1 MPRLAISDEE
11 IEKCFSVLSELRPH
25 LVEESF
31 LRQVRDME
39 NEGFKLAYIE
49 ENSKTV
55 SVAGFRMATTLL
67 MGKHLYIDDL
77 VTLEKERS
85 KSYGERMMFW
95 LRAFAR
101 KNKCNYLHLDS
112 GTQRHSA
119 HKFYFRQGLTI
130 ASYHFGE
137 ELHNT

>member
-1 MPRLAISDEE
+1 MPRQATSDNE

-31 LRQVRDME
+31 LMQVREME
-39 NEGFKLAYIE
+39 REGFKLTYIE
-49 ENSKTV
+49 EDGVVV
-55 SVAGFRMATTLL
+55 SVAGFRIATTLF

-85 KSYGERMMFW
+85 KGYGERMIIW
-95 LRAFAR
+95 LRSLAR
-101 KNKCNYLHLDS
+101 KDGCNYFHLDS

-130 ASYHFGE
+130 ASYHFSE
-137 ELHNT
+137 ELRDI